1 LPSARGEIIRTNDT
15 NLNVWSEHTT
25 NLTNTSWTS
34 NSIPAAASADQ
45 SGATPGVNQVQE
57 FRTPQGSDQRK
68 FLRLKAKY
76 QTP

>member
-1 LPSARGEIIRTNDT
+1 MPSARGEIIRTNDA

-45 SGATPGVNQVQE
+45 SGATPGTQAQE
-57 FRTPQGSDQRK
+57 FKTPQGSDQRK

-76 QTP
+76 DTP